1 LIGNSQYI
9 LALDT
14 SGPSL
19 AVAVL
24 KNEVLLAEKFLNISN
39 QHSVNLLPVLDGLI
53 QELDLAYNELSA
65 VAVAVGPG
73 SFTGIRIGVSTANTL
88 AYGLNVPVLG
98 ISSLEAL
105 AYPYINL
112 STAVLALFDA
122 RGGRLYGAL
131 FKQGKRLISDR
142 QFVKQELPILLQE
155 KYSELDNFFLIGDG
169 FPIAEQLLQE
179 NGLQYLRS
187 DNMFNRQDYISAANL
202 GLIAFKE
209 IRRNPDL
216 FQGGYQEPA
225 RPNYC
230 VITQAERNLA
240 QKENQ

>member
-1 LIGNSQYI
+1 M
-9 LALDT
+9 
-14 SGPSL
+14 
-19 AVAVL
+19 
-24 KNEVLLAEKFLNISN
+24 
-39 QHSVNLLPVLDGLI
+39 
-53 QELDLAYNELSA
+53 
-65 VAVAVGPG
+65 
-73 SFTGIRIGVSTANTL
+73 
-88 AYGLNVPVLG
+88 
-98 ISSLEAL
+98 
-105 AYPYINL
+105 
-112 STAVLALFDA
+112 
-122 RGGRLYGAL
+122 
-131 FKQGKRLISDR
+131 
-142 QFVKQELPILLQE
+142 LQE

-240 QKENQ
+240 QKKINKNSE